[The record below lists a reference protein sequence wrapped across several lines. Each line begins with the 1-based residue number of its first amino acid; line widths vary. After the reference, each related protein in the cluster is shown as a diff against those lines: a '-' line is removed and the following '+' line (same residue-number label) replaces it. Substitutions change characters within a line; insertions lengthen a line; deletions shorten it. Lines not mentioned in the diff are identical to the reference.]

1 MLQAQPDVDVI
12 YAHNDPMAEAA
23 VISAQTGKR
32 DLDKILVVGIDA
44 LATPDGGIK
53 SVMDGRID
61 VTYVYPTGGAEAI
74 DWAVRI
80 LEKQEKPPREV
91 VLETE
96 EVTSANAAELYQKYG
111 GK

>member
-1 MLQAQPDVDVI
+1 MMQANPDIDVV

-23 VISAQTGKR
+23 VINAQSAKK
-32 DLDKILVVGIDA
+32 DLDNILFVGIDA

-53 SVMDGRID
+53 SVMGNRID

-80 LEKQEKPPREV
+80 LRNKEKPPKSV
-91 VLETE
+91 VLKTE
-96 EVTSANAAELYQKYG
+96 QVTRDNADALYKKYG
-111 GK
+111 GA